1 MKTLITLCAF
11 LFFIPN
17 AYTQAKP
24 IVCISFLNE
33 NFCCDKPP
41 MAIHI
46 KRSSQLLDDSCR
58 CLGWA
63 TNQPTYSVSDKMFTC
78 IEHFVTANMDTI
90 YHRADLSRGVP
101 FQIAVNMWTKEQ
113 LLRYSFLQKGEI
125 GHYFNKLKQT
135 LRADKTLTDK
145 KEVKKIV
152 DAIDGIPFVRD
163 R

>member
-1 MKTLITLCAF
+1 
-11 LFFIPN
+11 
-17 AYTQAKP
+17 
-24 IVCISFLNE
+24 
-33 NFCCDKPP
+33 